1 MWKWH
6 PRALDFV
13 ERSPVLHAKSSPSE
27 VPGTLAL
34 SVADDSDEVRYECC
48 RSYGRKV
55 PRQRLTRR
63 GSALPAST
71 SRYGRLS
78 RDQRGTRVGG
88 ELQRRVKSVL
98 CALSCIYRTATRC
111 CVYVEDEDKGTHN
124 GHVLDIRLCAVKRRR
139 VLAAGSFADK
149 K

>member
-1 MWKWH
+1 M
-6 PRALDFV
+6 
-13 ERSPVLHAKSSPSE
+13 
-27 VPGTLAL
+27 
-34 SVADDSDEVRYECC
+34 
-48 RSYGRKV
+48 
-55 PRQRLTRR
+55 
-63 GSALPAST
+63 
-71 SRYGRLS
+71 
-78 RDQRGTRVGG
+78 
-88 ELQRRVKSVL
+88 L